1 MSGRAAGD
9 ATGPRPE
16 AEPAGSDVVAF
27 GPDGLVPAVVQD
39 ATSHEVLMVAY
50 MNAESLRR
58 TLETKR
64 TWFYS
69 RSRRELWPKG
79 ETSGNRQWVRGVL
92 VDCDGKHK
100 SVLQI
105 IVEEAL
111 RAGVEDVC
119 VVVHPG
125 DEGAYRQAAS
135 RI

>member
-92 VDCDGKHK
+92 VDCDGDAL
-100 SVLQI
+100 V
-105 IVEEAL
+105 VEVDQEGSGACHTGARTCFL
-111 RAGVEDVC
+111 RRLEV
-119 VVVHPG
+119 
-125 DEGAYRQAAS
+125 
-135 RI
+135 